1 MEVVRRRS
9 ATPRPI
15 IEKRPVIAKVAHE
28 VKKSFYMLSDGLG
41 LMNDV
46 GNSEM
51 TGKNRHGVAEDKE
64 LLAVEDPF
72 LIFRQIVK
80 AEKTWPFN
88 DAFISHICQGAPD
101 SSGVVLN
108 KD

>member
-1 MEVVRRRS
+1 
-9 ATPRPI
+9 
-15 IEKRPVIAKVAHE
+15 
-28 VKKSFYMLSDGLG
+28 MLGDGLG

-51 TGKNRHGVAEDKE
+51 TGKNWHGVAEDKE
-64 LLAVEDPF
+64 LLVVEDPF
-72 LIFRQIVK
+72 LIFRQIVE

-88 DAFISHICQGAPD
+88 DALISHICQSAPD